1 MHLKILL
8 LIGQQAGSE
17 STSVPF
23 WAYLD
28 TWIISGLVLLA
39 VVVAVAKWLWGRFT
53 RDDAEYDS
61 VYEDDY
67 YPDEC

>member
-1 MHLKILL
+1 MQLKILL
-8 LIGQQAGSE
+8 LIGQQSE
-17 STSVPF
+17 GQSTAVPF

-39 VVVAVAKWLWGRFT
+39 VVVVVAKWLWGRFT

>member
-1 MHLKILL
+1 M
-8 LIGQQAGSE
+8 
-17 STSVPF
+17 PF

-39 VVVAVAKWLWGRFT
+39 VVVVVAKWLWGRFT